1 MTSSNGHTARSTAQG
16 SAAGSTPVT
25 DWSAAPTRRPG
36 KGKAMLAQTPSWRP
50 AVAPSVLDSRW
61 LSQRSMPRVGTL
73 TTSAANGSSRGSLT
87 TAASASTRRSARS
100 ARWTIS
106 TASSLPPPARPCH
119 RCETAAMDIHIE
131 PSADAA
137 SAYTAA
143 RIVRRL
149 NDAVD
154 RRGAASIA
162 FSGGSTPR
170 AMLALLAGTGLPW
183 KSITAYQVDERV
195 APDGD
200 PDRNAGMLDVLPL
213 PKRNLKLMPVTTTN
227 HAAAC
232 RRYAASL
239 PDRFDVVHLGLGDDG
254 HTASWPPGDPVVAVT
269 DPVAMCGMFNGRVRM
284 TLTPAV

>member
-1 MTSSNGHTARSTAQG
+1 
-16 SAAGSTPVT
+16 
-25 DWSAAPTRRPG
+25 
-36 KGKAMLAQTPSWRP
+36 
-50 AVAPSVLDSRW
+50 
-61 LSQRSMPRVGTL
+61 
-73 TTSAANGSSRGSLT
+73 
-87 TAASASTRRSARS
+87 
-100 ARWTIS
+100 
-106 TASSLPPPARPCH
+106 
-119 RCETAAMDIHIE
+119 MDLHIE
-131 PSADAA
+131 PNADAA

-149 NDAVD
+149 TDAVD

-170 AMLALLAGTGLPW
+170 AMLALLADAGLPW

-213 PKRNLKLMPVTTTN
+213 PKRNLKLMPVTATN

-239 PDRFDVVHLGLGDDG
+239 PDRFDVIHLGLGDDG

-269 DPVAMCGMFNGRVRM
+269 DPVAMCGMFNGRIRM
-284 TLTPAV
+284 TLTPAVVNAARWRIVEVSGAGKAAAVRGWIDDDRSLPVTHVRRTGTLASLDQPAASRL